1 MPLKESQA
9 IYSCVAMCQNTQN
22 MIRNMADMAHDPRAK
37 DELNK
42 AFLSIDACIKQCQTA
57 SSWIG

>member
-22 MIRNMADMAHDPRAK
+22 MIRNVADVAQDTRVK

-42 AFLSIDACIKQCQTA
+42 AFMSIDACIKQCQAA
-57 SSWIG
+57 SSWL